1 MKGYHLVKNKNL
13 LKRADTSFNLIT
25 QQDDIDKIYLSAKD
39 LSEPK
44 YEFFIKKCEDAG
56 AKHFGDPNVLSIQ
69 ILWIAFMRILMIT
82 TTQAESV

>member
-1 MKGYHLVKNKNL
+1 MVKNKNL
-13 LKRADTSFNLIT
+13 LKIVDTSFNLIS
-25 QQDDIDKIYLSAKD
+25 QQDGIDKIYLSAKD

-56 AKHFGDPNVLSIQ
+56 AKHFVDPSVLSIQ

-82 TTQAESV
+82 TTQKESV